1 MIWPNK
7 FLKAVCITCCISIF
21 LLYGCHKNYDWFHSK
36 SKWIKDF
43 FAEINTGNYPGIYAV
58 SWWNEDFDFTY
69 LTVNSSNK
77 SLKAYQESVSNDN
90 YISDCSFLNNKLIP
104 VSSKFYLGANPGF
117 SGPEDDVTSEI
128 ITGFE
133 DMTGKKIAWA
143 YFSNNWDEGIV
154 FPSENVNIIKSTG
167 KIPFIR
173 MMARSEF
180 EENLAD
186 PVYHLLDFVN
196 GAYDAQLTAWAT
208 AAKNCNS
215 PLLVEFGTEV
225 NGDWFPWNGKYCGG
239 GTTDGY
245 GDPSY
250 PDGPE
255 IFRDAY
261 RHIID
266 ICDQQGATNITW
278 FYHFDDESSPEES
291 WNDPALYYPGDDYID
306 WIGISTYGPFDRGE
320 NYIKPSELLNS
331 AYDQM
336 KSVSENKP
344 YAILEFGVTE
354 L

>member
-1 MIWPNK
+1 MIWSNK
-7 FLKAVCITCCISIF
+7 FSKVLIALCSIS
-21 LLYGCHKNYDWFHSK
+21 LLSLNSCHKNYDWCHSK

-43 FAEINTGNYPGIYAV
+43 FAELNTGNYPKIFAI
-58 SWWNEDFDFTY
+58 SWWNEDFDYTY
-69 LTVNSSNK
+69 LTVNSSKK
-77 SLKAYQESVSNDN
+77 SLKTYQEVISNEN

-104 VSSKFYLGANPGF
+104 VSSKFYIGANPGF
-117 SGPEDDVTSEI
+117 SGPEDEVTTNI
-128 ITGFE
+128 ISDFD
-133 DMTGKKIAWA
+133 DMTRKKIAWA

-154 FPSENVNIIKSTG
+154 FPIDNVNIIKSTG
-167 KIPFIR
+167 KTPFIR
-173 MMARSEF
+173 MMPRSEF

-186 PVYHLLDFVN
+186 PVFHLIDFVN
-196 GAYDAQLTAWAT
+196 GVYDQDLEDWAL

-239 GTTDGY
+239 GTMDGY
-245 GDPSY
+245 GDPAY

-266 ICDQQGATNITW
+266 ICNLQGANNITW

-291 WNDPALYYPGDDYID
+291 WNNPALYYPGDDYID
-306 WIGISTYGPFDRGE
+306 WIGISTYGPFDRSE
-320 NYIKPSELLNS
+320 DYIKPSELIKN
-331 AYDQM
+331 AYEQL
-336 KSVSENKP
+336 KSVSGTKP